1 MKILGIIPARG
12 GSKGVPGKNSKLLAG
27 RPLLTYTADRALEAE
42 GLNKVVLTT
51 DCETLAAIGRA
62 CGLEVPFLRPPHL
75 ATDTAA
81 SIDVVQ
87 HVLDFYQMQGETFD
101 AICLLQP
108 TSPCRAVGMIDEALL
123 QFEKEQFDA
132 LVSVLPVPHEYNP
145 HWVFEP
151 TAQGELRLATG
162 ETEIIKRRQDLPPA
176 YFRDGALY
184 LTRTEVIRQG
194 SFLGKYLGYIISNPD
209 FFVNIDTMNDWEKA
223 ERLFQNKK

>member
-1 MKILGIIPARG
+1 
-12 GSKGVPGKNSKLLAG
+12 
-27 RPLLTYTADRALEAE
+27 LEAE

-87 HVLDFYQMQGETFD
+87 HVLDFYEAQGERFD

-108 TSPCRAVGMIDEALL
+108 TSPCREMGMIDEALSKF
-123 QFEKEQFDA
+123 QTESFDA
-132 LVSVLPVPHEYNP
+132 LVSVLPVPDEYNP

-151 TAQGELRLATG
+151 TTQGGLRLATG
-162 ETEIIKRRQDLPPA
+162 ETQIIKRRQDLPPA

-184 LTRTEVIRQG
+184 ITRTEVIRQG
-194 SFLGKYLGYIISNPD
+194 SFLGNHLGYVISNPD

-223 ERLFQNKK
+223 ERLFLSKITR